1 MAARS
6 ADSTH
11 RGERM
16 AAILAL
22 LRDQQSVAV
31 ADLAQRFGVSQ
42 ATLRR
47 DLTLLEDQGLLVRR
61 YGVAIATESG
71 AEVPVAYRDRRSK
84 AQKRAV
90 AETAASLL
98 SFGPQ
103 SVGFTGGSTTAE
115 IARVLSTRVDL
126 VVVTNALNIAMEL
139 AVKPRIRVVVSGGV
153 ARSQSTELVGPW
165 AEAALSQ
172 ATIGTAY
179 VGVDGIDTDGITTHD
194 IVEARTNAALIERA
208 ERVIVAADSS
218 KIGQRYSGVMA
229 TLASVDTLVTDPGI
243 TADSAAMLSDAGV
256 RVIVARAEK
265 TG

>member
-1 MAARS
+1 MAPRS
-6 ADSTH
+6 SDSVH

-22 LRDQQSVAV
+22 LRDQSSVGV
-31 ADLAQRFGVSQ
+31 ADLARQFGVSQ

-90 AETAASLL
+90 AETAAALL
-98 SFGPQ
+98 PFGPQ
-103 SVGFTGGSTTAE
+103 TVAFTGGSTTAE
-115 IARVLSTRVDL
+115 IARVLSSRVDL

-179 VGVDGIDTDGITTHD
+179 VGVDGIDHEGITTHD
-194 IVEARTNAALIERA
+194 VVEARTNAALIERA
-208 ERVIVAADSS
+208 ERVIVASDST
-218 KIGQRYSGVMA
+218 KIGQRYAGSMA
-229 TLASVDTLVTDPGI
+229 PLTAVDTLVTDPGI
-243 TADSAAMLSDAGV
+243 TPEAMALLVEAGV
-256 RVIVARAEK
+256 NVIVA
-265 TG
+265 

>member
-1 MAARS
+1 MSPRS
-6 ADSTH
+6 ADAAH

-22 LRDQQSVAV
+22 LRDQDSIAV
-31 ADLAQRFGVSQ
+31 ADLARRFGVSQ

-98 SFGPQ
+98 PFGPQ
-103 SVGFTGGSTTAE
+103 SVGLTGGSTTAE
-115 IARVLSTRVDL
+115 IARVLSARVDL

-139 AVKPRIRVVVSGGV
+139 ATKPRIRVVVSGGV

-179 VGVDGIDTDGITTHD
+179 VGVDGIDADGITTHD
-194 IVEARTNAALIERA
+194 VVEARTNAALIERA

-218 KIGQRYSGVMA
+218 KIGHRYPGTMA
-229 TLASVDTLVTDPGI
+229 SLAAVHALVTDPGI
-243 TADSAAMLSDAGV
+243 TEESRRILEDAGV
-256 RVIVARAEK
+256 RVVVALESAR
-265 TG
+265 G